1 MRGEERR
8 YEKIGRHER
17 GEKNDTR
24 GGLKIRVIFRNV
36 TSLSQ

>member
-1 MRGEERR
+1 MRCEERR
-8 YEKIGRHER
+8 FEKRGKHESE
-17 GEKNDTR
+17 EKSDTR